1 MRGRTAIRRTRRA
14 WSLAPSTVRSR
25 QRCWR
30 GATRC
35 APATELGGRR
45 GSARDLDLDLV
56 QVLVPR
62 RTEDL
67 DPVAV
72 ALPGHHAGVVDL
84 DQPGHRHRRPE
95 VLPRLEAV
103 LAQDLEL
110 AAGVV

>member
-1 MRGRTAIRRTRRA
+1 MRGRTAIRRTRCT
-14 WSLAPSTVRSR
+14 WFLAPSTVRSR
-25 QRCWR
+25 PRCSR

-35 APATELGGRR
+35 ALATELAGLC
-45 GSARDLDLDLV
+45 GSARDLDVHLV

-84 DQPGHRHRRPE
+84 NQPGHGHRRPE
-95 VLPRLEAV
+95 VLPRLQAV
-103 LAQDLEL
+103 L
-110 AAGVV
+110 